1 MELLIL
7 LVVLLVQLEELLME
21 ALTLLVMLL
30 VPLEVSKQYF
40 YKNLQSFH

>member
-30 VPLEVSKQYF
+30 VPLEVSKKYF
-40 YKNLQSFH
+40 Y